1 MEFEQKIA
9 EASLSQSK
17 EQTQDMGM
25 YLYAIFNN
33 TGDPIFV
40 KDEDFKFVLVNDAC
54 CRFFGM
60 SRDQILGSTLA
71 ENFPPEEMDVFFS
84 IDKKVLEKGKEILSE
99 ETLSPSKMGSR
110 RVITRKNR
118 FIDHNGKFFI
128 VGVIH
133 DITQRQ
139 QIEEK
144 LKRAASV
151 FTHAH
156 EGIMITDASAAITE
170 VNDSF
175 SRISGYSAEEVLGH
189 NPRIFQSGR
198 HLPEFYAEMWEKL
211 LAQGYW
217 DGEIWNR
224 RKNGEI

>member
-71 ENFPPEEMDVFFS
+71 ENFPPEEMDVFFLS
-84 IDKKVLEKGKEILSE
+84 IKRCWRKEKRFYLKK
-99 ETLSPSKMGSR
+99 LSPLLKWA
-110 RVITRKNR
+110 
-118 FIDHNGKFFI
+118 
-128 VGVIH
+128 VG
-133 DITQRQ
+133 
-139 QIEEK
+139 E
-144 LKRAASV
+144 
-151 FTHAH
+151 
-156 EGIMITDASAAITE
+156 
-170 VNDSF
+170 
-175 SRISGYSAEEVLGH
+175 
-189 NPRIFQSGR
+189 
-198 HLPEFYAEMWEKL
+198 
-211 LAQGYW
+211 
-217 DGEIWNR
+217 
-224 RKNGEI
+224 

>member
-1 MEFEQKIA
+1 
-9 EASLSQSK
+9 
-17 EQTQDMGM
+17 
-25 YLYAIFNN
+25 
-33 TGDPIFV
+33 
-40 KDEDFKFVLVNDAC
+40 
-54 CRFFGM
+54 
-60 SRDQILGSTLA
+60 
-71 ENFPPEEMDVFFS
+71 
-84 IDKKVLEKGKEILSE
+84 
-99 ETLSPSKMGSR
+99 MGSR